1 MHLFCSLLVLY
12 LTMCEHLEMF
22 LFHWHFTFFF
32 FFFPRHQRRSKRA
45 EKKILSNAA
54 SGQNLGAQT
63 GLQAKS
69 TAETCYSGVCVRV
82 WGGGTLK
89 WNVCLQV
96 CQHQRDSKQRPP
108 QKFATYVRVCF
119 LSFLHLERI
128 IYLQVC
134 QHQQPES
141 KQRLL
146 QTLAIQVSHIIV
158 CNSGM
163 SHYSAM

>member
-32 FFFPRHQRRSKRA
+32 SRHQRRSKRA

-82 WGGGTLK
+82 CGEEAPWNETFVYRCVNISETPSRGRPRNLRLMCVSVFFLFCTLK
-89 WNVCLQV
+89 ELFIYRCANISNQNPSRGFCRHLQF
-96 CQHQRDSKQRPP
+96 R
-108 QKFATYVRVCF
+108 
-119 LSFLHLERI
+119 
-128 IYLQVC
+128 
-134 QHQQPES
+134 
-141 KQRLL
+141 
-146 QTLAIQVSHIIV
+146 
-158 CNSGM
+158 
-163 SHYSAM
+163 